1 MVYATS
7 RILDPNPKHILKAF
21 FSAVLFATHPVHVD
35 AVQQIAGTAELLCA
49 AFVLSAFASS
59 QVNGCQMLSG
69 PLCVAAM
76 LCKEQG
82 IMAVPL
88 IVAYAIYKNHF
99 DIVHVVKKQ
108 ISTLMFGIFLVVL
121 KVVLLSGKPPEYGKL
136 QNPASHANSTLVKV
150 LSHHQSAAQHFGLLI
165 FPYSLSFD
173 YTHGSVPLV
182 TSLLDPRNLSVL
194 VMYAVLL
201 YLAHRLL
208 ITKHLPFEAASILF
222 ILIPFIPS
230 SNILF
235 PVGFILAERVLY
247 VICRQSLTLL
257 ARIITSKHNTKVYS
271 ICRFLYGLQS
281 FDISSVSMHK
291 SEM

>member
-1 MVYATS
+1 M
-7 RILDPNPKHILKAF
+7 
-21 FSAVLFATHPVHVD
+21 
-35 AVQQIAGTAELLCA
+35 
-49 AFVLSAFASS
+49 AS
-59 QVNGCQMLSG
+59 V
-69 PLCVAAM
+69 
-76 LCKEQG
+76 
-82 IMAVPL
+82 
-88 IVAYAIYKNHF
+88 
-99 DIVHVVKKQ
+99 
-108 ISTLMFGIFLVVL
+108 
-121 KVVLLSGKPPEYGKL
+121 
-136 QNPASHANSTLVKV
+136 SHANSTFVKV

-247 VICRQSLTLL
+247 VICRQSITLL